1 MTTTALTTTDI
12 LPSSVPK
19 LLATGLNWTAF
30 SMHFEDAIR
39 AKGLWGHFDGSI
51 SKPTVSSP
59 ATADE
64 VTALAQWDK
73 DDLSAKAL
81 LTHRIPDSTL
91 IRVHGKPLL
100 KDRWDLIKNEYT
112 SKGAFAQAD
121 LRSHFMESKCPDK
134 GNVREFLDSLRVKK
148 EELST
153 YGVMIEDKDYRSTI
167 ITSLPHHLS
176 NFM

>member
-1 MTTTALTTTDI
+1 VNIPVVWLPLSRANTELLLLVRPHSTFFTGYWALRLSSTSRVPSTAMTTTALTTTDI

-30 SMHFEDAIR
+30 SMRFEDAIR

-81 LTHRIPDSTL
+81 LTH
-91 IRVHGKPLL
+91 
-100 KDRWDLIKNEYT
+100 
-112 SKGAFAQAD
+112 
-121 LRSHFMESKCPDK
+121 
-134 GNVREFLDSLRVKK
+134 
-148 EELST
+148 
-153 YGVMIEDKDYRSTI
+153 
-167 ITSLPHHLS
+167 
-176 NFM
+176 